1 VGVVGAPGLE
11 VGYGGASLIRTG
23 MVQERI
29 DDRRAGPT
37 TEDSGNE
44 Q

>member
-1 VGVVGAPGLE
+1 VGVVSAPGLE
-11 VGYGGASLIRTG
+11 VGYGWASMIGTG
-23 MVQERI
+23 MVEERI
-29 DDRRAGPT
+29 DDRRAGAT

>member
-1 VGVVGAPGLE
+1 MIG
-11 VGYGGASLIRTG
+11 TG
-23 MVQERI
+23 MVEERI
-29 DDRRAGPT
+29 DDRRAGAT